1 MAWKDA
7 LQIKLKIVEIKSESI
22 FPQLSVHTP
31 PGTKVLLLGKLA
43 FKQGY
48 IQVGPKDLKVL
59 GGSVAKLV
67 EKWEANRL
75 VEMTGRVY
83 SGQVYCLAGKLEAML

>member
-1 MAWKDA
+1 M
-7 LQIKLKIVEIKSESI
+7 
-22 FPQLSVHTP
+22 
-31 PGTKVLLLGKLA
+31 LLLGKLA

-48 IQVGPKDLKVL
+48 IQAGPKDLKVL

-83 SGQVYCLAGKLEAML
+83 SGQVPSGWQVGSDVIVFFFAANEIERRFYY

>member
-1 MAWKDA
+1 M
-7 LQIKLKIVEIKSESI
+7 
-22 FPQLSVHTP
+22 SVHTP
-31 PGTKVLLLGKLA
+31 PGTKVLLLGKLSV
-43 FKQGY
+43 KQGY
-48 IQVGPKDLKVL
+48 VQVGPKDLKVL

-83 SGQVYCLAGKLEAML
+83 TGQVRKLSGNKHVLLKRCKLSNI

>member
-1 MAWKDA
+1 M
-7 LQIKLKIVEIKSESI
+7 
-22 FPQLSVHTP
+22 
-31 PGTKVLLLGKLA
+31 LLLGKLSV
-43 FKQGY
+43 KQGY
-48 IQVGPKDLKVL
+48 VQIGPKDLKVL

-83 SGQVYCLAGKLEAML
+83 SGQVSEKS